1 MALEIIDIGIQGNDG
16 TGDSLRESFRK
27 VNANFN
33 EIYAIFGA
41 GGVIKFTNLGD
52 APTSYTGNQIIMANP
67 AGSALTARTI
77 VSSNSG
83 LTINASDPTKLT
95 FTVSSPNL
103 ASDPFPTLGTFL
115 NANSL
120 TIAKLADPSPAL
132 VTSFNNAYQSL
143 GITTTLDQLAV
154 NKGYAD
160 RNYLQATSSTVN
172 GVTSAAFATAVKA
185 RPQPTLPQTLDPDYD
200 ATLTSNYVSTEVM
213 QRKDVVY
220 RGGDTMTG
228 KLTLSDHPSPMS
240 GAGIVNGSSD
250 LQAASKYYVDN
261 NTYYSGTNLYVSATK
276 GDDTQKNT
284 PAGREGR
291 AWVYA
296 YKTVG
301 AACLQ
306 AQNLIALSNLEP
318 GPYKQR
324 IAYTVSPNQYYS
336 QIQSVT
342 LSGGNSA
349 DSGYTGAANL
359 LELNKKFIQD
369 ETVAYLNKKYV
380 NSFTFSKTRWA
391 GIIEGLINAVGYDLV
406 IGSTHNVTTQ
416 ASQLFGT
423 ANSDIISNQLTQI
436 IDAIT
441 QAKTQILGYSYS
453 TANLSTY
460 IGKVI
465 DAICYDLVLGGNYQS
480 IRVAQAFSTAST
492 DLSATEIAG
501 ALTDL
506 GASIVAIGSV
516 AASPTFVSAVNSS
529 ITTIK
534 SVIQAGTTVTLSWPT
549 TTATVIGQT
558 SARELLN
565 NNITFIQAEI
575 VAFLLA
581 NYPSLSYSKTTCQRD
596 VKLIVESL
604 IYDLMYSGNQQSVYA
619 GLQYWIGNTLQI
631 QATEKTATIAAINYI
646 NTLAQAIVTN
656 TFPAIVYQQSI
667 SQYVNSTLSGNN
679 TATATFYS
687 GSTSSTSL
695 TVTTGA
701 VPISIG
707 QVVTGTGFTNGQ
719 TVRTTSINGLYTTI
733 TLSAVPNA
741 TPSGTLTFTS
751 PVLSSLSTNV
761 ATISSIVNN
770 VSVPSPSI
778 TPPTTSAGAALAIT
792 ARTDILSQ
800 KTTLQASAST
810 YINNTY
816 PVLNDSG
823 TNSSITSLFNVAI
836 SLLTSGI
843 STRATPTY
851 GTPSTITASYLHAR
865 QALVANISFIAAETN
880 AWIDSQYSGVVYNK
894 TFATRDTTYIIE
906 AIAYDLT
913 YGGTQAT
920 NIAAKQFWYN
930 GLSQIESGLTQAVWA
945 AAVQHAQ
952 QICALIIGNSTVTP
966 LFQSAVTQTTN
977 PSWSDGGG
985 AATDLNVSFNLI
997 RDVIVNN
1004 TAYTP
1009 TYPIL
1014 SGFAAGLQ
1022 SARNIMTTNVTT
1034 ISAAINTYLTA
1045 TYPGGFTYNQTTCYR
1060 DVGYIIDAMV
1070 IDLVTGGTY
1079 QSITAGLSY
1088 YSNTSAKSVAIGTQ
1102 YKQTVDGIVFARD
1115 LALQVLNQTTAQRY
1129 QTLSTQVV
1137 SGSYTASSGAKTTF
1151 TTNMNTIVSII
1162 NLGYGAA
1169 PTPSYGTGI
1178 YTLTISNGGN
1188 TSVDQGTTGSVH
1200 IIPAKVLVGA
1210 NSNANGL
1217 IVSYTSNT
1225 GGGTD
1230 TIVLRMSKPGFFQCI
1245 PTTATG
1251 TSGTTSITV
1260 ASITYTNIYTST
1272 IVAGMGVSGA
1282 NIPLGTTVTSVDPIS
1297 KTITISNKLTG
1308 TLSATSVVF
1317 GEQMDFGETVSNL
1330 NITIRVESGTYYEDY
1345 PIKLPA
1351 NVSISGDEFRRT
1363 IMRPLDRIS
1372 QSPWRNVFFYRDSII
1387 DGIQTGLINFATD
1400 YASLFPTTLSIS
1412 GQTGNI
1418 TATLGTGQV
1427 PANWVGLV
1435 ITDATSE
1442 TGVAGKAVIN
1452 SVAGNILNCT
1462 VVYPFAAATTY
1473 TTGNWHVYGT
1483 KNYGRHYLTDPLD
1496 INSTPLNNR
1505 EMDVFMCNDATRI
1518 TGITFQGHGG
1528 FAMVLDPEGQI
1539 KTKSPY
1545 GQVNTSFSQSINA
1558 KRFAG
1563 GQFVDGFTGRLF
1575 GNITNVAPANGVNG
1589 ITVTVTGSVN
1599 SGLDIRAPQSPSVFY
1614 IAGNRYQIDDVPS
1627 YDSGTYTATLTLDVS
1642 TPFSPIAIYNSVI
1655 LTSSVKPDV
1664 SVGGIIDAI
1673 TYDLAFGSNYQ
1684 TVKTALAWL
1693 HPYYASIG
1701 IQQIFVLQ
1709 AINKAR
1715 DLAVASITNSTS
1727 QTKITNSFNALAN
1740 VISSGIATLPTAT
1753 FPVLTGTGATS
1764 ANVSNAVTLLQA
1776 NKTFIQ
1782 AEITAW
1788 FAVNFITKSIA
1799 KYSASKSQR
1808 DIGYAIDAMTY
1819 DLIYGGNSS
1828 VYDAASAYYLG
1839 GSSYIQGE
1847 EIYCM
1852 AMFGRL
1858 STIVQQIVQNSTVAV
1873 SVGNIY
1879 TQNKVAASAATSAE
1893 ATALATL
1900 TSVYID
1906 YLYEGVFNNTTI
1918 ATVTSGSAILTNVPY
1933 NPLINVGAT
1942 LPVSA
1947 YFGSGAT
1954 VTSIANY
1961 LSLGQITVGVNA
1973 ATSGS
1978 NVPLTFTRG
1987 DATSVTRTLPTLP
2000 TDTAYNQVKAD
2011 RTTIVAAKTSIRNS
2025 ITTFLNAGANLPIN
2039 IEMGGNR
2046 SMLAND
2052 FAMINDLGY
2061 AIVVTN
2067 GGASE
2072 QVSTF
2077 SYYCHTHFW
2086 SINGGQIRAVASSN
2100 AHGNYGLR
2108 STGYDVTE
2116 LPDAVILANDMV
2128 QTAKVYKQGVT
2139 AALMTPTATQQA
2151 LSVYIVGWSYI
2162 PYNTSE
2168 LEIDHTL
2175 QGGSITRYLIGS
2187 IGHTVTTVN
2196 GQNVLVLNLSTSGT
2210 NSTSTTGLAYAL
2222 YDGQS
2227 VTIRNLQNIKFL
2239 NIDNVKPTRPSTAV
2253 QYTDNLADIYRVIAY
2268 NLTESTG
2275 EQLGSNIAILST
2287 DTSFAFYIF
2296 TTDGGNIIN
2305 ADPGYDA
2312 SATIA
2317 SSSASFTGSISG
2329 TALTVTSG
2337 LVGTISIGQG
2347 VTGTGVTA
2355 GTYIVSGSA
2364 SSWVVNQSISSTGS
2378 ITITASSGSTASTT
2392 VTINSFVAGTVYTTA
2407 ASLVGSY
2414 VGGVGFTAQT
2424 VTAVANPTGS
2434 TFVLTLSG
2442 APTII
2447 PGGTITFS
2455 NKTQGS
2461 RVGDNSIAVLQ
2472 ISNSSIISQVNKGIY
2487 LFGWAGRTHRVISYT
2502 SPTSIATG
2510 SFSSGS
2516 TATTTL
2522 VVSGVAGT
2530 ITQGQVVVGTGF
2542 NSTQTVSAV
2551 SLVGSTA
2558 TITLSAVPT
2567 SQPSGTITF
2576 GVSKNGY
2583 ITIDPN
2589 PVNNNAADGT
2599 PVNSMTYLSTAAGS
2613 NSNTLVTF
2621 TRPYRTAY
2629 PVVDSFLT
2637 VAGQGTSTYNGT
2649 YQVSAIGSSTL
2660 ITVASNSSLAVGMV
2674 ITSASGGVYIPP
2686 YCIIQSLVGNTQ
2698 FIVSPA
2704 AWLPS
2709 GATVSAT
2716 AVATVSTITI
2726 TNGGS
2731 GYTTAP
2737 TLVFSGGGAIT
2748 QAQGSC
2754 VIVNG
2759 SIASVSVTSP
2769 GYGYTSIPTI
2779 TLSQILGGAQ
2789 LTAVLT
2795 SITQTSAT
2803 VTTGVNTNTI
2813 TLSYPTAPGNAG
2825 TGSATL
2831 NSVASM
2837 TASSIAVT
2845 TGILTVGTL
2854 ASGTISVGMVLT
2866 GGTIGSNV
2874 YITSNI
2880 SGTGNGSTWNTNT
2893 TTAQASATIT
2903 GTANLITVSKV
2914 TNFYVGAPIVFTAT
2928 VANPVFGNIVTGTT
2942 YYISRIIPATLQIA
2956 VSSTQ
2961 STTDFALTT
2970 VASGSMAYYSP
2981 TFTYGTSYTNTAS
2994 APTVTT
3000 VSSGTYAG
3008 TFSVPF
3014 TFSTTTA
3021 PTVDVYYY
3029 VSGNSNPLYNG
3040 YAVCSAS
3047 STTSITLNYP
3057 YNPGTY
3063 SNATTTTITREAT
3076 NGTST
3081 SLGISMP
3088 FSTSVAFNP
3097 RLGYPGSETA
3107 QITTRISTTRVTG
3120 HDFLN
3125 IGTGSYTTTNWP
3137 TVIYGNPSQAA
3148 DQTKEVLEEGVGRVF
3163 YVTTDQNGIFRVGR
3177 FFSVDQGTGSVTFS
3191 ASIALSNL
3199 DGLGFKRG
3207 VVVAEFST
3215 DSALTNNAA
3224 DTVSVQS
3231 AVRGF
3236 VDRRLGLDYGG
3247 NPVSA
3252 ASLIG
3257 PGYLALNGSLAM
3269 KGSLNMA
3276 LYTIN
3281 NVAAPVVNSDA
3292 TNKLYVDTGIAGT
3305 NSVNKLKDVSSTLA
3319 STVANSNFLVY
3330 DSAISNTGGTTGG
3343 WRNVSIPTGDVNIT
3357 FNAGAGTLTTAIQ
3370 SDKITNAMVNSAA
3383 AIAQSKLAMTAAST
3397 RANATGIAQSDLGLA
3412 SFSNT
3417 QFTASSG
3424 WITLQTS
3431 SSTTTG
3437 VTYDKIRYVSSGTI
3451 LGNRT
3456 GTAAAPSEMTPVNI
3470 VADGNGISNAS
3481 FSSLGAMT
3489 VTTNADAT
3497 FNSVTNTGGGN
3508 VYAVTPISVAN
3519 AASSIVKSAADKSV
3533 DVGSLKIN
3541 TYSILTISGTTLTV
3555 TAPGGQN
3562 VISTSGT
3569 NASNAV
3575 ITTTGTLDTSSGTLK
3590 ATAIT
3595 TGAPAT
3601 AGTIV
3606 GQWSVGSS
3614 SQIDLTLGTLKSTT
3628 LTTGADATSGT
3639 IQGSWSLTGASKFQA
3654 TYADLAE
3661 YYEGDQDYESGTVLV
3676 FGGDKEVT
3684 TSNTFNDTRLA
3695 GVVTTNPAYVM
3706 NKDQK
3711 GIAVCLALAGRVP
3724 CKVVGRVKKGD
3735 LLTTSAT
3742 PGCAVKATNPQVG
3755 SIIGKAIEDK
3765 DYDSV
3770 GVIEVAVGRS

>member
-1 MALEIIDIGIQGNDG
+1 M
-16 TGDSLRESFRK
+16 
-27 VNANFN
+27 
-33 EIYAIFGA
+33 
-41 GGVIKFTNLGD
+41 
-52 APTSYTGNQIIMANP
+52 
-67 AGSALTARTI
+67 
-77 VSSNSG
+77 
-83 LTINASDPTKLT
+83 
-95 FTVSSPNL
+95 
-103 ASDPFPTLGTFL
+103 
-115 NANSL
+115 
-120 TIAKLADPSPAL
+120 
-132 VTSFNNAYQSL
+132 
-143 GITTTLDQLAV
+143 
-154 NKGYAD
+154 
-160 RNYLQATSSTVN
+160 
-172 GVTSAAFATAVKA
+172 
-185 RPQPTLPQTLDPDYD
+185 
-200 ATLTSNYVSTEVM
+200 
-213 QRKDVVY
+213 
-220 RGGDTMTG
+220 
-228 KLTLSDHPSPMS
+228 
-240 GAGIVNGSSD
+240 
-250 LQAASKYYVDN
+250 
-261 NTYYSGTNLYVSATK
+261 
-276 GDDTQKNT
+276 
-284 PAGREGR
+284 
-291 AWVYA
+291 
-296 YKTVG
+296 
-301 AACLQ
+301 
-306 AQNLIALSNLEP
+306 
-318 GPYKQR
+318 
-324 IAYTVSPNQYYS
+324 
-336 QIQSVT
+336 
-342 LSGGNSA
+342 
-349 DSGYTGAANL
+349 
-359 LELNKKFIQD
+359 
-369 ETVAYLNKKYV
+369 
-380 NSFTFSKTRWA
+380 
-391 GIIEGLINAVGYDLV
+391 
-406 IGSTHNVTTQ
+406 NV
-416 ASQLFGT
+416 
-423 ANSDIISNQLTQI
+423 
-436 IDAIT
+436 
-441 QAKTQILGYSYS
+441 
-453 TANLSTY
+453 
-460 IGKVI
+460 
-465 DAICYDLVLGGNYQS
+465 
-480 IRVAQAFSTAST
+480 
-492 DLSATEIAG
+492 
-501 ALTDL
+501 
-506 GASIVAIGSV
+506 
-516 AASPTFVSAVNSS
+516 
-529 ITTIK
+529 
-534 SVIQAGTTVTLSWPT
+534 
-549 TTATVIGQT
+549 
-558 SARELLN
+558 
-565 NNITFIQAEI
+565 
-575 VAFLLA
+575 
-581 NYPSLSYSKTTCQRD
+581 
-596 VKLIVESL
+596 
-604 IYDLMYSGNQQSVYA
+604 
-619 GLQYWIGNTLQI
+619 
-631 QATEKTATIAAINYI
+631 
-646 NTLAQAIVTN
+646 
-656 TFPAIVYQQSI
+656 
-667 SQYVNSTLSGNN
+667 
-679 TATATFYS
+679 
-687 GSTSSTSL
+687 
-695 TVTTGA
+695 
-701 VPISIG
+701 
-707 QVVTGTGFTNGQ
+707 
-719 TVRTTSINGLYTTI
+719 
-733 TLSAVPNA
+733 
-741 TPSGTLTFTS
+741 
-751 PVLSSLSTNV
+751 
-761 ATISSIVNN
+761 
-770 VSVPSPSI
+770 
-778 TPPTTSAGAALAIT
+778 
-792 ARTDILSQ
+792 
-800 KTTLQASAST
+800 
-810 YINNTY
+810 
-816 PVLNDSG
+816 
-823 TNSSITSLFNVAI
+823 LFN
-836 SLLTSGI
+836 
-843 STRATPTY
+843 
-851 GTPSTITASYLHAR
+851 
-865 QALVANISFIAAETN
+865 LV
-880 AWIDSQYSGVVYNK
+880 Q
-894 TFATRDTTYIIE
+894 
-906 AIAYDLT
+906 
-913 YGGTQAT
+913 
-920 NIAAKQFWYN
+920 
-930 GLSQIESGLTQAVWA
+930 
-945 AAVQHAQ
+945 
-952 QICALIIGNSTVTP
+952 
-966 LFQSAVTQTTN
+966 
-977 PSWSDGGG
+977 
-985 AATDLNVSFNLI
+985 
-997 RDVIVNN
+997 DVIVNN
-1004 TAYTP
+1004 TVYT
-1009 TYPIL
+1009 TSYPVL
-1014 SGFAAGLQ
+1014 AGFSSTLQ
-1022 SARNIMTTNVTT
+1022 SARNIISNNVTT
-1034 ISAAINTYLTA
+1034 ISAAVNTYLTT

-1079 QSITAGLSY
+1079 QSINAGLSY

-1102 YKQTVDGIVFARD
+1102 YGQTVDGIKFARD

-1129 QTLSTQVV
+1129 QTLSTQVL
-1137 SGSYTASSGAKTTF
+1137 SGSYTASSSAKTTF
-1151 TTNMNTIVSII
+1151 TTNMNTLISII

-1178 YTLTISNGGN
+1178 YTIAISNGGN
-1188 TSVDQGTTGSVH
+1188 TSVDQGTTGNVH

-1210 NSNANGL
+1210 SSSANGL

-1225 GGGTD
+1225 GSGTD

-1251 TSGTTSITV
+1251 SSGSTSITV

-1272 IVAGMGVSGA
+1272 IVVGMGVSGA
-1282 NIPLGTTVTSVDPIS
+1282 NIPLGTTVTAIDPIS
-1297 KTITISNKLTG
+1297 KVVTISNKLTG
-1308 TLSATSVVF
+1308 NLSSTSVVF
-1317 GEQMDFGETVSNL
+1317 GEQMDFGETVANL

-1363 IMRPLDRIS
+1363 IIRPLDRVS

-1400 YASLFPTTLSIS
+1400 YASLVTSSLTIS
-1412 GQTGNI
+1412 GQTGTI
-1418 TATLGTGQV
+1418 TATLGTGQA
-1427 PANWVGLV
+1427 PASWVGLV
-1435 ITDATSE
+1435 VMDATSE

-1473 TTGNWHVYGT
+1473 TNGNWHVYGT

-1505 EMDVFMCNDATRI
+1505 LIDAFMCNDATRI

-1575 GNITNVAPANGVNG
+1575 GNITNVASANGVAG

-1614 IAGNRYQIDDVPS
+1614 IAGNRYQIDDVPA
-1627 YDSGTYTATLTLDVS
+1627 YNSGTYTATLTLDVS
-1642 TPFSPIAIYNSVI
+1642 TPFSPVSIYNPII

-1664 SVGGIIDAI
+1664 SVGGIIDAM
-1673 TYDLAFGSNYQ
+1673 TYDLVFGSNYQ
-1684 TVKTALAWL
+1684 TIKAALAWL

-1701 IQQIFVLQ
+1701 IQQLFVIQ

-1715 DLAVASITNSTS
+1715 DLAVASITNTTS
-1727 QTKITNSFNALAN
+1727 QTKITNSFNTLASI
-1740 VISSGIATLPTAT
+1740 VSGGISLLPTAT

-1776 NKTFIQ
+1776 NKAFIQ

-1788 FAVNFITKSIA
+1788 FAANFITKSIA

-1847 EIYCM
+1847 EVYCM

-1858 STIVQQIVQNSTVAV
+1858 STIVQQIVQATTVTV

-1879 TQNKVAASAATSAE
+1879 TQNKVAASAATATE

-1906 YLYEGVFNNTTI
+1906 YLYEGTFNNTTI
-1918 ATVTSGSAILTNVPY
+1918 ATVTSGSAVLTNVPY
-1933 NPLINVGAT
+1933 NPLINVGSTIPAGT
-1942 LPVSA
+1942 

-1961 LSLGQITVGVNA
+1961 LSLGQITVSVNA
-1973 ATSGS
+1973 GANGS
-1978 NVPLTFTRG
+1978 NIPLSFTRG
-1987 DATSVTRTLPTLP
+1987 DATSVTRTTPTLP
-2000 TDTAYNQVKAD
+2000 TDTAYAQVKAD
-2011 RTTIVAAKTSIRNS
+2011 RTTIVAAKSSIQTTL
-2025 ITTFLNAGANLPIN
+2025 TTFLNAGANLPIN

-2116 LPDAVILANDMV
+2116 LPDAVNLANDMV

-2139 AALMTPTATQQA
+2139 ASLMAPTATSQA

-2187 IGHTVTTVN
+2187 VGHTVTTVN
-2196 GQNVLVLNLSTSGT
+2196 GQNVLQLNLSTSGT

-2222 YDGQS
+2222 YDGQN

-2253 QYTDNLADIYRVIAY
+2253 QYNDNLADIYRVIAY

-2275 EQLGSNIAILST
+2275 EQLGNNIAILST
-2287 DTSFAFYIF
+2287 DTSFAYYLF

-2312 SATIA
+2312 RATVA
-2317 SSSASFTGSISG
+2317 SSSASFTGNISG
-2329 TALTVTSG
+2329 TSLTVTSG

-2347 VTGTGVTA
+2347 VTGTGITN
-2355 GTYIVSGSA
+2355 GTYITAGSGS
-2364 SSWVVNQSISSTGS
+2364 SWTVNQSISATGS

-2407 ASLVGSY
+2407 ASLVGSW
-2414 VGGVGFTAQT
+2414 VGGTGFTAQT

-2434 TFVLTLSG
+2434 TYVLTLS
-2442 APTII
+2442 AVPTIV

-2461 RVGDNSIAVLQ
+2461 RVADNTIAVLQ
-2472 ISNSSIISQVNKGIY
+2472 ISNTAIISQINKGIY

-2502 SPTSIATG
+2502 SPTTIATG
-2510 SFSSGS
+2510 SFSTGS

-2522 VVSGVAGT
+2522 VVTGVAGT
-2530 ITQGQVVVGTGF
+2530 ISQGQVVVGTGF
-2542 NSTQTVSAV
+2542 NSTQTVSSV
-2551 SLVGSTA
+2551 SLNGSTA

-2567 SQPSGTITF
+2567 AQPSGTIQF
-2576 GVSKNGY
+2576 GVVKNGY

-2589 PVNNNAADGT
+2589 PVANNAADGT

-2613 NSNTLVTF
+2613 NSNTLVTY
-2621 TRPYRTAY
+2621 TIPYRTAY
-2629 PVVDSFLT
+2629 PAVDSFIT
-2637 VAGQGTSTYNGT
+2637 IANQGTSTYNGT
-2649 YQVSAIGSSTL
+2649 YQISAMGSSTL

-2674 ITSASGGVYIPP
+2674 ITSASGSAYIPP

-2709 GATVSAT
+2709 GTSVSAT

-2726 TNGGS
+2726 TNGGT

-2737 TLVFSGGGAIT
+2737 TLTFSGGGAIT

-2754 VIVNG
+2754 TIVNG
-2759 SIASVSVTSP
+2759 VITTVTVTSP

-2779 TLSQILGGAQ
+2779 TLSQVLGGAQ

-2795 SITQTSAT
+2795 SITQTNAT
-2803 VTTGVNTNTI
+2803 VSTGINTNTM
-2813 TLSYPTAPGNAG
+2813 TVSYPTAPGNAG
-2825 TGSATL
+2825 IGSATL

-2837 TASSIAVT
+2837 TGSSIAVT

-2874 YITSNI
+2874 YITANI
-2880 SGTGNGSTWNTNT
+2880 SGTGNGSTWQTNT
-2893 TTAQASATIT
+2893 TTAQTSTTIT

-2914 TNFYVGAPIVFTAT
+2914 TNLYVGGPIVFTAT
-2928 VANPVFGNIVTGTT
+2928 TANPVFGNIVSGTT
-2942 YYISRIIPATLQIA
+2942 YYVSRIIAATLQIA
-2956 VSSTQ
+2956 VSSTAG
-2961 STTDFALTT
+2961 STTDFTLAT
-2970 VASGSMAYYSP
+2970 VASGSMSYYAP
-2981 TFTYGTSYTNTAS
+2981 TYTYGTSYTNTGTGL
-2994 APTVTT
+2994 TVTT
-3000 VSSGTYAG
+3000 VSSGTYSG
-3008 TFSVPF
+3008 TYSVTYAFS
-3014 TFSTTTA
+3014 STTA
-3021 PTVDVYYY
+3021 PTTDVYYY
-3029 VSGNSNPLYNG
+3029 VSGNTNPLYNG

-3076 NGTST
+3076 SGSST
-3081 SLGISMP
+3081 TLGISMP

-3097 RLGYPGSETA
+3097 RLGYPGTETA

-3247 NPVSA
+3247 NPVAA

-3257 PGYLALNGSLAM
+3257 PGYMALNGSLAM

-3281 NVAAPVVNSDA
+3281 NLAAPVINSDGA
-3292 TNKLYVDTGIAGT
+3292 NKLYVDTQVAGT
-3305 NSVNKLKDVSSTLA
+3305 NSVNKLKDVAATLS
-3319 STVANSNFLVY
+3319 STVANTNFLVY

-3370 SDKITNAMVNSAA
+3370 SSVIVNAMVSASA
-3383 AIAQSKLAMTAAST
+3383 GILQSKLAMTAAST
-3397 RANATGIAQSDLGLA
+3397 RANATGIAQADLGLA
-3412 SFSNT
+3412 SFDSAE
-3417 QFTASSG
+3417 FTVTNG
-3424 WITLQTS
+3424 WVTVKAS

-3437 VTYDKIRYVSSGTI
+3437 VTYDRIQYVSSGTV

-3456 GTAAAPSEMTPVNI
+3456 SAAAAPSEMTPVQI
-3470 VADGNGISNAS
+3470 VADGNGVSNAS
-3481 FSSLGAMT
+3481 FTTTGVMT
-3489 VTTNADAT
+3489 VSSTANAS

-3508 VYAVTPISVAN
+3508 VYAVTPVSVAN
-3519 AASSIVKSAADKSV
+3519 AVSSIVKSASDKSV

-3541 TYSILTISGTTLTV
+3541 TYSVLSTSGTTLTI
-3555 TAPGGQN
+3555 TTPGAQN

-3606 GQWSVGSS
+3606 GQWAVQAS
-3614 SQIDLTLGTLKSTT
+3614 SQIDFTLGTLKSTT

-3639 IQGSWSLTGASKFQA
+3639 IQGTWSLTGASKFQA

-3661 YYEGDQDYESGTVLV
+3661 FYEGDQDYEPGTVLV

-3684 TSNTFNDTRLA
+3684 TSTIFNDTRLA
-3695 GVVTTNPAYVM
+3695 GIVTTDPAYVM

-3724 CKVVGRVKKGD
+3724 CRVVGRVKKGD

>member
-27 VNANFN
+27 VNQNFN

-52 APTSYTGNQIIMANP
+52 APASYTGNQIIMANP

-83 LTINASDPTKLT
+83 LTINATDPTKLT

-103 ASDPFPTLGTFL
+103 ASDPFPTIGTFL

-132 VTSFNNAYQSL
+132 VTSFNSAYQSL

-160 RNYLQATSSTVN
+160 RNYLQATAVTANGITSSLFV
-172 GVTSAAFATAVKA
+172 TAVKA

-200 ATLTSNYVSTEVM
+200 ATLTGNYVSSEIM

-220 RGGDTMTG
+220 RGGDTMSG
-228 KLTLSDHPSPMS
+228 ALTLSDHPSPMS
-240 GAGIVNGSSD
+240 GSGIVNGKDD

-284 PAGREGR
+284 PIGREGR

-296 YKTVG
+296 YKSVG

-306 AQNLIALSNLEP
+306 AQNLIDLSNLEP
-318 GPYKQR
+318 GPYRQR
-324 IAYTVSPNQYYS
+324 IAFTVSPNQHFS

-349 DSGYTGAANL
+349 DTGYTGAANL

-369 ETVAYLNKKYV
+369 ETIAYLNKKYV

-391 GIIEGLINAVGYDLV
+391 TIIEGIINAVGYDLV
-406 IGSTHNVTTQ
+406 VGSTHNITTQ
-416 ASQLFGT
+416 TSQLFGI

-441 QAKTQILGYSYS
+441 QAKTQILNYSYS

-460 IGKVI
+460 MGKVI
-465 DAICYDLVLGGNYQS
+465 DAICFDLVLGSNYQS
-480 IRVAQAFSTAST
+480 VRVGQAFSTSNT
-492 DLSATEIAG
+492 DLNTTEIAG

-506 GASIVAIGSV
+506 RASIVAIGSV
-516 AASPTFVSAVNSS
+516 AASPTFVSAINSS

-534 SVIQAGTTVTLSWPT
+534 SVIQAGTNVTLSWPAT
-549 TTATVIGQT
+549 GATVIGQT
-558 SARELLN
+558 SARELLS

-575 VAFLLA
+575 IAFLLA
-581 NYPSLSYSKTTCQRD
+581 NYPSLSYSKTAYRS
-596 VKLIVESL
+596 KIKFIVEAL
-604 IYDLMYSGNQQSVYA
+604 IYDLMYGGNQQSAYA
-619 GLQYWIGNTLQI
+619 GLQYWINNTLQI
-631 QATEKTATIAAINYI
+631 QVVEKPAVVAFINYI

-656 TFPAIVYQQSI
+656 TFPAIIYQQSI
-667 SQYVNSTLSGNN
+667 SQYINSTLSGNN
-679 TATATFYS
+679 TATAVFYS
-687 GSTSSTSL
+687 GSSSSTSL

-701 VPISIG
+701 VPISVG
-707 QVVTGTGFTNGQ
+707 QVITGTGFSGGQ
-719 TVRTTSINGLYTTI
+719 SVRATSINGLYTTI
-733 TLSAVPNA
+733 TLSAVPNT
-741 TPSGTLTFTS
+741 TPSGTFTFTS
-751 PVLSSLSTNV
+751 PVLSSISTNV

-770 VSVPSPSI
+770 VTVPTPSI
-778 TPPTTSAGAALAIT
+778 TPPITSVGVALAIT
-792 ARTDILSQ
+792 ARTDILAQ
-800 KTTLQASAST
+800 KTTLQSAAST
-810 YINNTY
+810 YVNNSY

-836 SLLTSGI
+836 NLITNGI
-843 STRATPTY
+843 ATRSTPTY
-851 GTPSTITASYLHAR
+851 GTPGTLNGTYSHAR
-865 QALVANISFIAAETN
+865 DALLANISFIAAENN
-880 AWIDSQYSGVVYNK
+880 AWIDSQYSGLAYNK
-894 TFATRDTTYIIE
+894 PLATRDTTYIIE
-906 AIAYDLT
+906 AIVYDLT

-930 GLSQIESGLTQAVWA
+930 GLSQIESELTQAIWA
-945 AAVQHAQ
+945 ATVQHAQ

-966 LFQSAVTQTTN
+966 LYQSVVTQTKN
-977 PSWSDGGG
+977 SLWADGG
-985 AATDLNVSFNLI
+985 AAASDMNVLFNLI

-1004 TAYTP
+1004 TVYTP
-1009 TYPIL
+1009 SYPVL
-1014 SGFAAGLQ
+1014 TGFTAGLQ
-1022 SARNIMTTNVTT
+1022 SARSIISTNLTA
-1034 ISAAINTYLTA
+1034 ISASVNTYLTT
-1045 TYPGGFTYNQTTCYR
+1045 TYPGGFSYNQATCYR
-1060 DVGYIIDAMV
+1060 DIGYIIDGMV

-1079 QSITAGLSY
+1079 QSISSGLSY
-1088 YSNTSAKSVAIGTQ
+1088 YSNTSARIAIGPQ
-1102 YKQTVDGIVFARD
+1102 YSQTVDGIVFARD
-1115 LALQVLNQTTAQRY
+1115 LALQVLNQTTAQRF
-1129 QTLSTQVV
+1129 QTLSLQVLN
-1137 SGSYTASSGAKTTF
+1137 GSYTASSGAKTTF

-1169 PTPSYGTGI
+1169 PTPSFGTGV

-1188 TSVDQGTTGSVH
+1188 SSVDQGVTGSVH
-1200 IIPAKVLVGA
+1200 IIPAKVLVGTT
-1210 NSNANGL
+1210 SNANGL
-1217 IVSYTSNT
+1217 VVSYSSNT
-1225 GGGTD
+1225 GSGSD
-1230 TIVLRMSKPGFFQCI
+1230 TIVLRMSKPGFFQCV

-1251 TSGTTSITV
+1251 TSGTNSITV

-1272 IVAGMGVSGA
+1272 VVTGMGVSGA
-1282 NIPLGTTVTSVDPIS
+1282 NIQLGTTVTAVDPIS
-1297 KTITISNKLTG
+1297 KVITISKKLTG
-1308 TLSATSVVF
+1308 TLSTTSVVF
-1317 GEQMDFGETVSNL
+1317 GEQMDFGETVKNL

-1363 IMRPLDRIS
+1363 IIRPLDRIS
-1372 QSPWRNVFFYRDSII
+1372 QSPWRNVFFYRDAVI

-1400 YASLFPTTLSIS
+1400 YASLFPTTLTIS
-1412 GQTGNI
+1412 GQSGTI
-1418 TATLGTGQV
+1418 TATLGSGQV
-1427 PANWVGLV
+1427 PASWVGLV
-1435 ITDATSE
+1435 LVDATSE
-1442 TGVAGKAVIN
+1442 TGTAGKAVIN

-1473 TTGNWHVYGT
+1473 TSGNWHIYGT
-1483 KNYGRHYLTDPLD
+1483 KTYGRHYLTDPLD

-1505 EMDVFMCNDATRI
+1505 LMDAFLCNDATRI

-1545 GQVNTSFSQSINA
+1545 GQVATSFSQSINA

-1563 GQFVDGFTGRLF
+1563 GQFVDGFAGRLF
-1575 GNITNVAPANGVNG
+1575 GNITAVAPANGVAG

-1614 IAGNRYQIDDVPS
+1614 IAGNRFQIDDVPA
-1627 YDSGTYTATLTLDVS
+1627 YNSGTYTATLTLAVG
-1642 TPFSPIAIYNSVI
+1642 TPFNPVGIYNPII

-1664 SVGGIIDAI
+1664 SIGGIIDAV

-1684 TVKTALAWL
+1684 IIKTALAWL
-1693 HPYYASIG
+1693 NPYYASIG
-1701 IQQIFVLQ
+1701 IQQLFIIQ

-1715 DLAVASITNSTS
+1715 DLAVAAITNTTS
-1727 QTKITNSFNALAN
+1727 QTKITNSFNILAN
-1740 VISSGIATLPTAT
+1740 IISSGIGVLPSAT

-1782 AEITAW
+1782 SEITAW
-1788 FAVNFITKSIA
+1788 FALNFITKAIPN
-1799 KYSASKSQR
+1799 YSASKSQR

-1828 VYDAASAYYLG
+1828 VYDAVSAYFLG
-1839 GSSYIQGE
+1839 GSSSVTGQEVY
-1847 EIYCM
+1847 YM

-1858 STIVQQIVQNSTVAV
+1858 STVLQQVVQTSTVTV

-1879 TQNKVAASAATSAE
+1879 SQNKVAASAATQTE

-1942 LPVSA
+1942 IPA
-1947 YFGSGAT
+1947 GTYFGSGAT

-1961 LSLGQITVGVNA
+1961 LTLGQITVGVNA
-1973 ATSGS
+1973 GASGS
-1978 NVPLTFTRG
+1978 NIPLSFTRG

-2000 TDTAYNQVKAD
+2000 ADTAYAQVKAD
-2011 RTTIVAAKTSIRNS
+2011 RVTVVAAKSSIQTTL
-2025 ITTFLNAGANLPIN
+2025 TTFLNAGANLPIN

-2067 GGASE
+2067 GGVTE

-2086 SINGGQIRAVASSN
+2086 SINGGQIRSVASSN
-2100 AHGNYGLR
+2100 AHGTYGLR
-2108 STGYDVTE
+2108 STGFDVTE
-2116 LPDAVILANDMV
+2116 LPDATILANDMV

-2151 LSVYIVGWSYI
+2151 LSIYIVGWSYI

-2175 QGGSITRYLIGS
+2175 QGGAVTRYLIGS
-2187 IGHTVTTVN
+2187 VGHTVTTVN

-2275 EQLGSNIAILST
+2275 EQLDANVAILST

-2296 TTDGGNIIN
+2296 TTDGGNIVN
-2305 ADPGYDA
+2305 ADPSFDA
-2312 SATIA
+2312 SATVA
-2317 SSSASFTGSISG
+2317 SSSATFTGNISG
-2329 TALTVTSG
+2329 TALTVVSG

-2347 VTGTGVTA
+2347 VTGVGITA

-2364 SSWVVNQSISSTGS
+2364 SSWVVNQSMSATGS
-2378 ITITASSGSTASTT
+2378 IVITASSGSTASTT
-2392 VTINSFVAGTVYTTA
+2392 VTVNTFVAGTVYTTA
-2407 ASLVGSY
+2407 ASLVGSW
-2414 VGGVGFTAQT
+2414 VGGVGFTAQQ

-2434 TFVLTLSG
+2434 TYVLTLS
-2442 APTII
+2442 AVPSII
-2447 PGGTITFS
+2447 PGGTVTFS
-2455 NKTQGS
+2455 NRTQGS
-2461 RVGDNSIAVLQ
+2461 RVGDNIIAVLQ
-2472 ISNSSIISQVNKGIY
+2472 LSNTAIISQINKGIY
-2487 LFGWAGRTHRVISYT
+2487 LFGWAGRTHRAISYT
-2502 SPTSIATG
+2502 SPTTIATG
-2510 SFSSGS
+2510 SFSAGS
-2516 TATTTL
+2516 TSTTTL
-2522 VVSGVAGT
+2522 VVTGVAGT
-2530 ITQGQVVVGTGF
+2530 IKLGQVVVGTGF

-2567 SQPSGTITF
+2567 AQPSGTITF

-2583 ITIDPN
+2583 LTIDPN
-2589 PVNNNAADGT
+2589 PVTNNAADGT

-2621 TRPYRTAY
+2621 TIPYRTAY
-2629 PVVDSFLT
+2629 PAVDSFIT
-2637 VAGQGTSTYNGT
+2637 IANQGTSTYNGT
-2649 YQVSAIGSSTL
+2649 YQISALGSSTL
-2660 ITVASNSSLAVGMV
+2660 ITVASNSALSVGMV
-2674 ITSASGGVYIPP
+2674 ITSASGGAYIPP

-2704 AWLPS
+2704 AWLPA
-2709 GATVSAT
+2709 GTTVSAT

-2726 TNGGS
+2726 TNGGT

-2737 TLVFSGGGAIT
+2737 TLTFSGGSAIT

-2754 VIVNG
+2754 TIVNG
-2759 SIASVSVTSP
+2759 IITTVTVTSP
-2769 GYGYTSIPTI
+2769 GYGYTSVPTI
-2779 TLSQILGGAQ
+2779 SLSQVLGGAQ

-2795 SITQTSAT
+2795 STTQTNAT
-2803 VTTGVNTNTI
+2803 VSTGINTNTM
-2813 TLSYPTAPGNAG
+2813 TVSYPSAPGNAG
-2825 TGSATL
+2825 TASATV

-2837 TASSIAVT
+2837 TGSSIAVT

-2866 GGTIGSNV
+2866 GGSIGSNV
-2874 YITSNI
+2874 YIVSNI
-2880 SGTGNGSTWNTNT
+2880 SGTGNGSTWNTST

-2914 TNFYVGAPIVFTAT
+2914 TNFYVGAPIVFTAS

-2942 YYISRIIPATLQIA
+2942 YYISRIITATQQIA
-2956 VSSTQ
+2956 VSSTV
-2961 STTDFALTT
+2961 STTDFTLAT
-2970 VASGSMAYYSP
+2970 VASGSMSYYSP
-2981 TFTYGTSYTNTAS
+2981 TYTYGTSYTNTAS
-2994 APTVTT
+2994 APAVTT
-3000 VSSGTYAG
+3000 VSSGTYTG

-3014 TFSTTTA
+3014 TFSSTTA
-3021 PTVDVYYY
+3021 PTTGVYYY
-3029 VSGNSNPLYNG
+3029 VSGNSNPLFNG
-3040 YAVCSAS
+3040 YAICSAS
-3047 STTSITLNYP
+3047 TTTSITLNYP

-3063 SNATTTTITREAT
+3063 SNTTTTTITREAT
-3076 NGTST
+3076 SGSST
-3081 SLGISMP
+3081 SLGISAP
-3088 FSTSVAFNP
+3088 FSTSIAFNP

-3125 IGTGSYTTTNWP
+3125 IGTGSYNTTNWP

-3247 NPVSA
+3247 NPVASA
-3252 ASLIG
+3252 NLIG
-3257 PGYLALNGSLAM
+3257 PGYLALNGALAM

-3281 NVAAPVVNSDA
+3281 NLAAPVINSDG
-3292 TNKLYVDTGIAGT
+3292 TNKLYVDTKVASSD
-3305 NSVNKLKDVSSTLA
+3305 SVNKLKDVSATLS
-3319 STVANSNFLVY
+3319 STVANTNFLVY
-3330 DSAISNTGGTTGG
+3330 DSAVSNTAGTTGG

-3370 SDKITNAMVNSAA
+3370 SGVVVNAMVSASA
-3383 AIAQSKLAMTAAST
+3383 GIVQSKLAMTAAST
-3397 RANATGIAQSDLGLA
+3397 RANATSIAQSDLGLA
-3412 SFSNT
+3412 SFDSA
-3417 QFTASSG
+3417 QFTATNG

-3431 SSTTTG
+3431 TNTTTG
-3437 VTYDKIRYVSSGTI
+3437 VTYNKIQYVSAGTI

-3456 GTAAAPSEMTPVNI
+3456 AAAAAPSEMTPVQV

-3481 FSSLGAMT
+3481 FSSLGVMT
-3489 VTTNADAT
+3489 VTTAANST

-3508 VYAVTPISVAN
+3508 VYAVTPVSVAN
-3519 AASSIVKSAADKSV
+3519 AVSSIVKSASDKSV

-3541 TYSILTISGTTLTV
+3541 TYSILSTSGTNLTV
-3555 TAPGGQN
+3555 TTVGGQS
-3562 VISTSGT
+3562 VITTSGT

-3590 ATAIT
+3590 VTAIT
-3595 TGAPAT
+3595 TGAPST

-3606 GQWSVGSS
+3606 GQWAVQAS
-3614 SQIDLTLGTLKSTT
+3614 SQIDLTLGTLRSTT

-3661 YYEGDQDYESGTVLV
+3661 FYEGDQDYESGTVLV

-3695 GVVTTNPAYVM
+3695 GIVTTNPAYVM

-3724 CKVVGRVKKGD
+3724 CRVVGRVKKGD